1 MASLAG
7 RVRLAKAG
15 SLVALL
21 VLAVVLPPAM
31 SLGSYRLGQL
41 EYLLS
46 AMLIAVGL
54 NIVTGFAGQ
63 LSLGP
68 SAVFAFGGYAAAILA
83 NDHPATVGLG
93 IMSLVGIGAGVV
105 IGVLIGVPALRVG
118 GFYLGM
124 VTLFFALLIPT
135 VAGTLSITGASS
147 GISLISNQG
156 FVQSPSGM
164 GLYET
169 TVAIVALVTLA
180 SWALRHSQVGRRF
193 LAMRAS
199 EELAAS
205 LGIVGYRTKLLAFLL
220 SAAPA
225 GLAGALYVY
234 TQQFFSPGSASVDL
248 SIYLLAGCV
257 IGGFGTILGPVLGTA
272 LVFGL
277 TEFLGGLAQYQGII
291 FGVILLAVVATVP
304 DGFMGARWWRRFT
317 TARAG
322 IRPSPARAASGGG
335 EAPGPP
341 LSDQRAED
349 VSKETAALAGRRS
362 LPAGPG
368 ADTLRA
374 GPGAGTLRAEGLRR
388 SFGGV
393 IAVDEL
399 DLVVRPG
406 IVHAL
411 IGPNGSGKT
420 TALNL
425 LSGFYRLEAGRV
437 FIGDRRIDGRGP
449 ATVARAGIARTFQTP
464 KLMLGA
470 SLLDNV
476 VIAAQAVERSTDV
489 ASVLRAPSG
498 RRAARRA
505 RERAAQALDFV
516 GLGESRETLASEVS
530 HGTERLVEVA
540 RAVALAPRFVLL
552 DEPAAG
558 LSPAEIGALASVVR
572 SLAGAG
578 IGVLVIEHNL
588 PLVLEMADEVTVL
601 DHGRCIARGDP
612 ERVAADPEVVR
623 VYVGVPGDAGDP
635 SGRVSP

>member
-304 DGFMGARWWRRFT
+304 DGFMGARWWRRIT

-322 IRPSPARAASGGG
+322 IRLSPARAASGGG
-335 EAPGPP
+335 EAPAPP
-341 LSDQRAED
+341 LSDQRADISE
-349 VSKETAALAGRRS
+349 ETAALAGRRS
-362 LPAGPG
+362 LPAGPAAG
-368 ADTLRA
+368 ALRA

-393 IAVDEL
+393 IAVDGL
-399 DLVVRPG
+399 DFVVRPG

-437 FIGDRRIDGRGP
+437 FIGERRIDGRGP

-464 KLMLGA
+464 KLMLSA

-516 GLGESRETLASEVS
+516 GLGESRETLASEVP
-530 HGTERLVEVA
+530 HGTERLLEVA

-572 SLAGAG
+572 ALAGAG

-612 ERVAADPEVVR
+612 ESVAADPEVVR
-623 VYVGVPGDAGDP
+623 VYVGVPGDAGDA